1 MQATTIRF
9 PGPTPPP
16 RLRALGLAL
25 TLLAAACGGDGAAP
39 AAGGGIDRETF
50 IATYV
55 DLRATTIR
63 GDSFAISDA
72 QREQV
77 LARHGVTEEEL
88 LGFVETNGEDAD
100 FMRAVWD
107 EVEARLDAERVLASP
122 AVGVGADSATGQPA
136 DPTPMERPRPR

>member
-1 MQATTIRF
+1 MEATTIRF
-9 PGPTPPP
+9 PGPTPTP
-16 RLRALGLAL
+16 RLRAVGLAL
-25 TLLAAACGGDGAAP
+25 ALLAAACGGDGPASAAR
-39 AAGGGIDRETF
+39 GGIDRETF

-72 QREQV
+72 QRDQV

-88 LGFVETNGEDAD
+88 LRFVELNGEDAD

-122 AVGVGADSATGQPA
+122 AVGVGADSAMDRAA
-136 DPTPMERPRPR
+136 DPTPMERSRPR